1 MVEAITIF
9 GELDG
14 GIYKSTYTY
23 AVLHG
28 MEYDF

>member
-14 GIYKSTYTY
+14 GIYKSTH